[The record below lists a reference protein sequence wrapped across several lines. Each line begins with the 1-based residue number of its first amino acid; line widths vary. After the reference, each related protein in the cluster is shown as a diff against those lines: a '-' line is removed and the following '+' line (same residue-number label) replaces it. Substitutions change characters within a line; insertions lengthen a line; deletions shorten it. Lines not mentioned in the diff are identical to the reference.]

1 MNVAARQTAIHRVA
15 GAGQTH
21 DEARE
26 REHRRAANRAV
37 AVSAVGLALTGTIE
51 LAIAILT
58 GSVALLG
65 DALHN
70 LSDVSTS
77 AMVFVGFAVSK
88 KPPSRTHPYGYERA
102 EDLAGVGVAVVILA
116 SAVFAGYQSYEK
128 LVSNRG
134 TTDLAVGM
142 VAAVI
147 GMAGNFAVSRYKAH
161 VATQIHSL
169 TMQAEAKHSW
179 LDTASSFGALVGLS
193 GVGLGYQWADPV
205 AGFAVTLFILHVFWE
220 VSTEIARHL
229 MDGVEEDTLVAAEAA
244 AARVPGVDAV
254 VVRGRWMG
262 RSLMIEVEG
271 RLPGGTSLGSAEMTG
286 QEVEAAIRESVQ
298 NVRHVR
304 WIPRPHTP

>member
-134 TTDLAVGM
+134 TTDLAV
-142 VAAVI
+142 
-147 GMAGNFAVSRYKAH
+147 
-161 VATQIHSL
+161 
-169 TMQAEAKHSW
+169 
-179 LDTASSFGALVGLS
+179 
-193 GVGLGYQWADPV
+193 
-205 AGFAVTLFILHVFWE
+205 
-220 VSTEIARHL
+220 
-229 MDGVEEDTLVAAEAA
+229 
-244 AARVPGVDAV
+244 
-254 VVRGRWMG
+254 
-262 RSLMIEVEG
+262 
-271 RLPGGTSLGSAEMTG
+271 
-286 QEVEAAIRESVQ
+286 
-298 NVRHVR
+298 
-304 WIPRPHTP
+304 